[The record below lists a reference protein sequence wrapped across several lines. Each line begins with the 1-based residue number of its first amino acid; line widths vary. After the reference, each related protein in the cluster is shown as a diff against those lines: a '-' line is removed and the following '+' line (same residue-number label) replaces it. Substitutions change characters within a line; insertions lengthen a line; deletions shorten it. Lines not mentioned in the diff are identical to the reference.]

1 MTNQYMQ
8 VEMFADEAPITPTNL
23 NLVTFTKYTSTGPL
37 SKSYSVDASG
47 AVVKQAAAQM
57 HTGIAERI
65 TMPFADF
72 AEALNQATVSQAF
85 GYGTFAPTYPD
96 KVSITIKGKEN
107 LEENIISRSKDH
119 FTYSGPGVLM
129 IDYDPC
135 EYGKP
140 FTPDEL
146 LAALASIHPE
156 IAQSAYIVRGSV
168 SSGIHLQG
176 EASNA

>member
-1 MTNQYMQ
+1 MTNHY
-8 VEMFADEAPITPTNL
+8 VPLETVDDEAHLKLTNS
-23 NLVTFTKYTSTGPL
+23 NYVTFTKYTSTGPL
-37 SKSYSVDASG
+37 SKSYSFDASG

-57 HTGIAERI
+57 HTGIAERV

-129 IDYDPC
+129 IDYDPS

-146 LAALASIHPE
+146 LVALTSIHPE
-156 IAQSAYIVRGSV
+156 IAQSAYIIRGSI
-168 SSGIHLQG
+168 SSGINLKG

>member
-1 MTNQYMQ
+1 MNNQYMQ
-8 VEMFADEAPITPTNL
+8 VEMFTDEAPITPTNL

-129 IDYDPC
+129 IDYDPS

-146 LAALASIHPE
+146 LVALTSIHPE

-168 SSGIHLQG
+168 SSGIDLKG